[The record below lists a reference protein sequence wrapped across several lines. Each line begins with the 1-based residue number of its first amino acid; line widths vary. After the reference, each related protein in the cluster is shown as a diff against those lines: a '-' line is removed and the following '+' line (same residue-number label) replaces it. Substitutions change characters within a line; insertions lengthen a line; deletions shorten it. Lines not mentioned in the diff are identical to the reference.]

1 MKIFQIINGLQTGGA
16 EKLVMDLHRGYLNC
30 GEDST
35 VISLTG
41 TSSGWSEEGLF
52 SLGLSSPY
60 DPRAVTRL
68 TAVAEKTGMIS
79 ADIIHSHLFPT
90 QFYTAVFKKTSHT
103 DCMYITTEHSTR
115 NRRRGTLA
123 GRLIDKWQYSVYDRI
138 FCVSRG
144 AEEELCGWIP
154 ELVNRT
160 EVIYNGIDLNRF
172 CGPGISRSVPPF
184 TIVSIGNLREKK
196 NYTKAIEAF
205 FILRERVSFDI
216 RYIIAGEGV
225 LLNALR
231 EQVERLGL
239 ESAVKFVG
247 HVENIAGLLSDSDI
261 FFMPSSSE
269 GFGIAAVEAMASGL
283 PVVASNIPGI
293 GEVVGSDECC
303 GLLVSPESPDLL
315 ADALQYLLKN
325 RDHAYKMG
333 TCGLERAANFSI
345 ERTIDEHLR
354 AYRYVLNEGAE

>member
-35 VISLTG
+35 VISLEG
-41 TSSGWSEEGLF
+41 SNSGWSEEGLY

-68 TAVAEKTGMIS
+68 TAVTGKTGMIS

-90 QFYTAVFKKTSHT
+90 QFYTAVFKKISHT

-123 GRLIDKWQYSVYDRI
+123 GRLIDRWQYSVYDRI

-172 CGPGISRSVPPF
+172 CGPGISRRAPPF
-184 TIVSIGNLREKK
+184 TIVSIGSLREKK

-205 FILRERVSFDI
+205 SILRERVSFDI
-216 RYIIAGEGV
+216 RYVIAGEGV
-225 LLNALR
+225 LVDVLK
-231 EQVERLGL
+231 EQVKGLGL
-239 ESAVKFVG
+239 ESNVKFLG
-247 HVENIAGLLSDSDI
+247 HVEDVVGLLNDSDI

-283 PVVASNIPGI
+283 PVVASDIPGI
-293 GEVVGSDECC
+293 GEIVGKDERC
-303 GLLVSPESPDLL
+303 GLLVSPESPDQM

-333 TCGLERAANFSI
+333 SGGLVRAADFSI
-345 ERTIDEHLR
+345 ERTVEEHLL
-354 AYRYVLNEGAE
+354 AYRDVLNEGVE